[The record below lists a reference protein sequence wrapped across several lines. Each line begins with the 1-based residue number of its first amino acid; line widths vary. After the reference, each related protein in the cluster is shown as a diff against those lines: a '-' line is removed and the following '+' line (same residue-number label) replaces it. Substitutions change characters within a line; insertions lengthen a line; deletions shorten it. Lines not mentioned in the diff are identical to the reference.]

1 MSIGTVVINNLNL
14 MQGALPAVERYILF
28 VGAGTQDVGKLLTL
42 NTDTD
47 LDSVLGDAADLRIQL
62 EYARNNAGQD
72 WNACAVV
79 YNPALES
86 GIKSWADAVDVAMEL
101 ASVEGVILTEP
112 LKAVSDVE
120 AMQAKGEAIMGKYMR
135 PLWFG
140 GRAPAFDPETQSWA
154 DYATAIKPLT
164 ADVAADTCLVTPSI
178 WGYELGT
185 LAGRLCNA
193 AVTVADSPMRVATG
207 ALVGEWTERPV
218 DVDGRRLDMS
228 VLSDLDKARFSV
240 PQWYPDYSGTY
251 SADGTVLDVPGG
263 DYQVIENVRVIQKCM
278 RQVYPLAVARIAN
291 RQFNSTPASI
301 AQNKT
306 YFMRPLR
313 EMSRATTILGQTFP
327 GEIYPP
333 EDGDI
338 EISWTSK
345 SAVELYMA
353 ARPYNCPKK
362 ITCNLMLDLTNY
374 A

>member
-14 MQGALPAVERYILF
+14 MQGALPAVERYLLF

-154 DYATAIKPLT
+154 RLPVVCAMP
-164 ADVAADTCLVTPSI
+164 PSPWRI
-178 WGYELGT
+178 LRCA
-185 LAGRLCNA
+185 LLPGRSSGSGRNA
-193 AVTVADSPMRVATG
+193 RSTSTG
-207 ALVGEWTERPV
+207 GGWT
-218 DVDGRRLDMS
+218 
-228 VLSDLDKARFSV
+228 
-240 PQWYPDYSGTY
+240 
-251 SADGTVLDVPGG
+251 
-263 DYQVIENVRVIQKCM
+263 
-278 RQVYPLAVARIAN
+278 
-291 RQFNSTPASI
+291 
-301 AQNKT
+301 
-306 YFMRPLR
+306 
-313 EMSRATTILGQTFP
+313 
-327 GEIYPP
+327 
-333 EDGDI
+333 
-338 EISWTSK
+338 
-345 SAVELYMA
+345 
-353 ARPYNCPKK
+353 
-362 ITCNLMLDLTNY
+362 
-374 A
+374 

>member
-14 MQGALPAVERYILF
+14 MQGALPAVERYLLF

-207 ALVGEWTERPV
+207 ALGRGVDGTPGRRRRAAAGHERPFRSRQGPFFRAAV
-218 DVDGRRLDMS
+218 VSGLFRNILGRWNRSGRARRGLSGHRKRTCHPEVYAAGLS
-228 VLSDLDKARFSV
+228 VGCGPHRQPAIQQHARQHRAEQNLLYAPPAGNV
-240 PQWYPDYSGTY
+240 PCHDHLG
-251 SADGTVLDVPGG
+251 ADVPRRNLSAGG
-263 DYQVIENVRVIQKCM
+263 W
-278 RQVYPLAVARIAN
+278 
-291 RQFNSTPASI
+291 
-301 AQNKT
+301 
-306 YFMRPLR
+306 
-313 EMSRATTILGQTFP
+313 GH
-327 GEIYPP
+327 
-333 EDGDI
+333 
-338 EISWTSK
+338 
-345 SAVELYMA
+345 
-353 ARPYNCPKK
+353 
-362 ITCNLMLDLTNY
+362 
-374 A
+374 

>member
-14 MQGALPAVERYILF
+14 MQGALPAVERYLLF

-218 DVDGRRLDMS
+218 DVDGRRLDM
-228 VLSDLDKARFSV
+228 
-240 PQWYPDYSGTY
+240 
-251 SADGTVLDVPGG
+251 
-263 DYQVIENVRVIQKCM
+263 
-278 RQVYPLAVARIAN
+278 
-291 RQFNSTPASI
+291 
-301 AQNKT
+301 
-306 YFMRPLR
+306 
-313 EMSRATTILGQTFP
+313 
-327 GEIYPP
+327 
-333 EDGDI
+333 
-338 EISWTSK
+338 
-345 SAVELYMA
+345 
-353 ARPYNCPKK
+353 
-362 ITCNLMLDLTNY
+362 
-374 A
+374 

>member
-14 MQGALPAVERYILF
+14 MQGALPAVERYLLF

-178 WGYELGT
+178 WVYELGT
-185 LAGRLCNA
+185 LAGR
-193 AVTVADSPMRVATG
+193 
-207 ALVGEWTERPV
+207 
-218 DVDGRRLDMS
+218 
-228 VLSDLDKARFSV
+228 
-240 PQWYPDYSGTY
+240 
-251 SADGTVLDVPGG
+251 
-263 DYQVIENVRVIQKCM
+263 
-278 RQVYPLAVARIAN
+278 
-291 RQFNSTPASI
+291 
-301 AQNKT
+301 
-306 YFMRPLR
+306 
-313 EMSRATTILGQTFP
+313 
-327 GEIYPP
+327 
-333 EDGDI
+333 
-338 EISWTSK
+338 
-345 SAVELYMA
+345 
-353 ARPYNCPKK
+353 
-362 ITCNLMLDLTNY
+362 
-374 A
+374 